1 MPYRWRTRVR
11 RAGEDWRFCMKKSNR
26 AFTLIELL
34 VVIAIIALLVGI
46 LLPALGK
53 ARASARQIKCA
64 NQVNQTIK
72 AMVTWSINN
81 KDDYPLPSKI
91 DRNSGTVGPVIAA
104 GADTTPL
111 QNKDNTGNILSIL
124 IWNGSITPEL
134 CVTPAE
140 VSPYVKVDDGYQTQ
154 LPAAVAGA
162 GGILAN
168 GTSAQWDPGFSGT
181 ALGANETFGNGG
193 NTARTRPNTA
203 AGTLSNNSYAHS
215 QPFQL
220 SARAAKWRN
229 TFNSTEAVF
238 GNRGPLYNG
247 SGQTANSD
255 VAGFPTTGWALNPT
269 LPGGINSYTLAI
281 HGGRNTWEGNIG
293 YNDSHVNFETRP
305 DPAETTYRTTST
317 TNTATNPSTR
327 ADNLFVDENDEN
339 NGGTGTTSTEQI
351 ATIRNTNNFLRAWGK
366 IAVAAGNPA
375 TITISRWVD

>member
-1 MPYRWRTRVR
+1 MPYRWLTRVR
-11 RAGEDWRFCMKKSNR
+11 RGGEAGDFRMKKSNR

-81 KDDYPLPSKI
+81 KDDYPVPSKI
-91 DRNSGTVGPVIAA
+91 DRNNGTVGGPLTTAA
-104 GADTTPL
+104 DQIPA

-134 CVTPAE
+134 CVSPAE
-140 VSPYVKVDDGYQTQ
+140 VSPFVKADDAYQTQ
-154 LPAAVAGA
+154 RPSAVQ
-162 GGILAN
+162 LASGTPTD

-181 ALGANETFGNGG
+181 GNAVGGESFG
-193 NTARTRPNTA
+193 NTANGNRARAGQA
-203 AGTLSNNSYAHS
+203 ASQLSNNSYGHN
-215 QPFQL
+215 QPFQFA
-220 SARAAKWRN
+220 SRAARWRN

-238 GNRGPLYNG
+238 GNRGPSYNG
-247 SGQTANSD
+247 TTATID
-255 VAGFPTTGWALNPT
+255 VAPFPAAGWALHPT
-269 LPGGINSYTLAI
+269 LPSGLNSYTLAI

-293 YNDSHVNFETRP
+293 FNDSHVNFETRP

-317 TNTATNPSTR
+317 AAATATR

-339 NGGTGTTSTEQI
+339 NGGSTTTSTEQVAI
-351 ATIRNTNNFLRAWGK
+351 LRNTNNLLRAWGR
-366 IAVAAGNPA
+366 VTVTSGGGNTTA
-375 TITISRWVD
+375 TLNRWVD